1 MLKTAV
7 CELAAEEKDVLRRNT
22 FAINLAIDFESEVK
36 CAKKLWDSK
45 SRALFSKVRAALKVA
60 AGDLVRCSYC
70 DDSCADEVEHVW
82 PKNFFPGKTFDYR
95 NYLFACGICNP
106 AKNDN
111 FSVWFSGFWID
122 LPILRKMHGFIPS
135 PSRAACFIDPLE
147 EDPLD
152 FLWLDISANTFM
164 IVPIH
169 DPGTLEYDRAKY
181 TIDVLR
187 LNREFLVEARKNA
200 YTGFCD
206 RIYRYVDCKLNGGDR
221 AQLDQRLF
229 EMRRAP
235 HQTVRMEMQRQL
247 GIIDAPHPHIAGAPE
262 VFG

>member
-7 CELAAEEKDVLRRNT
+7 CDLTVADKYTLNKKT
-22 FAINLAIDFESEVK
+22 LQIHFGHDFEDQVK
-36 CAKKLWDSK
+36 LAKKLWNNK
-45 SRALFSKVRAALKVA
+45 PHVLFSNVRAALKVA
-60 AGDLVRCSYC
+60 AGDLVRCGYC
-70 DDSCADEVEHVW
+70 EDSCADEVEHVW
-82 PKNFFPGKTFDYR
+82 PKNFFPTRTFHYE

-106 AKNDN
+106 VKNDN
-111 FSVWFSGFWID
+111 FCVSYMGFWID
-122 LPILRKMHGFIPS
+122 LPTLRKVHGFIPS
-135 PSRAACFIDPLE
+135 PSRAACFIDPLRE
-147 EDPLD
+147 NPLD
-152 FLWLDISANTFM
+152 FLWLDILAKTFM

-187 LNREFLVEARKNA
+187 LNREFLVEVRKNA

-206 RIYRYVDCKLNGGDR
+206 RIYRYVDCKLNGEGQ

-229 EMRRAP
+229 ELRRAP

-247 GIIDAPHPHIAGAPE
+247 GIIDAPHPEIAGARE
-262 VFG
+262 VFD